1 MPNVTWGL
9 TLTHAGLAEDVTQ
22 TPLPVAHGFAGVP
35 DAPGLGITVDEE
47 KVRRFQ
53 VSI

>member
-1 MPNVTWGL
+1 M
-9 TLTHAGLAEDVTQ
+9 THTGLAEDVTP
-22 TPLPVAHGFAGVP
+22 TPLPVAGGFADVP

-53 VSI
+53 VSV